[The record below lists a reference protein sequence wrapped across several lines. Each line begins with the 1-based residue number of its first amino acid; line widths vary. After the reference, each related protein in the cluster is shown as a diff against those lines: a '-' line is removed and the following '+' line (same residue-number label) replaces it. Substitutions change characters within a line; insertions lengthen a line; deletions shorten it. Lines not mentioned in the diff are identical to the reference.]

1 MQSNASSMTH
11 AVAGQ
16 PWSRTSSAILQSRW
30 QGATLQLSLDGA
42 PLQAWQFTPG
52 VQPRLALAG
61 TAPDQPLAR
70 AATFAACEA
79 ALARMPAAEAIALDV
94 PQALAAA
101 MLREGSAARDA
112 NGQLVSRV
120 EQLWQLPALW
130 HTGTSGRDFP
140 LQYAMSAGKR
150 HPLRAPKPSGQ
161 VYARHI
167 PWLDQVFSMRVA
179 DLDADLQCF
188 HGWMNDPRVAAFWQ
202 EEGDLAKHRGYLQA
216 QLDDPHTIPLIG
228 CLDGRPFAYFEVYW
242 ARENRIGPYYDADD
256 FDRGWHVLIGDG
268 EIRGKAYISA
278 WLPSLMHYIFLDDP
292 RTQRIVGEPRI
303 DHVQQIRNLDRSG
316 FAKVKAFDF
325 PHKRAML
332 VMLLRERFFG
342 ERLWV
347 PQEDAPAQAPA
358 ELAALAAVA
367 A

>member
-1 MQSNASSMTH
+1 MQSNAAPLMTH
-11 AVAGQ
+11 AIASQ
-16 PWSRTSSAILQSRW
+16 PWLSATSLTLQSRW
-30 QGATLQLSLDGA
+30 DGCALQLSLDGT

-52 VQPRLALAG
+52 TQPRLALAD
-61 TAPDQPLAR
+61 TDPVHPLAR

-79 ALARMPAAEAIALDV
+79 VLARTPATQAIALDL
-94 PQALAAA
+94 PDAIANA
-101 MLREGSAARDA
+101 MLREGSATRAA
-112 NGQLVSRV
+112 GGELVTRV

-130 HTGTSGRDFP
+130 HTGTSGRDYP
-140 LQYAMSAGKR
+140 LQYAMTQGRR

-167 PWLDQVFSMRVA
+167 PWLGQVFSMRVA
-179 DLDADLQCF
+179 DLDADLACF
-188 HGWMNDPRVAAFWQ
+188 HGWMNDPRVAAFWE
-202 EEGDLAKHRGYLQA
+202 EEGDLEKHRDYLSA
-216 QLDDPHTIPLIG
+216 QLADPHTIPLIG
-228 CLDGRPFAYFEVYW
+228 CLDGKPFAYFEVYW
-242 ARENRIGPYYDADD
+242 AKENRIGPYYDVDD

-278 WLPSLMHYIFLDDP
+278 WLPSLMHYMFLDDP

-347 PQEDAPAQAPA
+347 PQDDGQAQLSGA
-358 ELAALAAVA
+358 EPTALAA
-367 A
+367 